1 MLVEKRLNSL
11 KSASPSGDPDL
22 FITDLKGEMIR
33 RSRRRQN
40 LMTSVSGFVV
50 AIAIGIGLYI
60 NNPGPEPMLSSI
72 DMSQAII
79 DLSGETDSLNVFD
92 DEQFLLASIDYVV
105 ERTGLFGSAWELV
118 DDLSLY
124 ENLETNETIY
134 LEERS

>member
-105 ERTGLFGSAWELV
+105 ERTELFGSAWELV
-118 DDLSLY
+118 DALSLY

>member
-1 MLVEKRLNSL
+1 MSVDKRLNSL
-11 KSASPSGDPDL
+11 KSASPAGDSDL
-22 FITDLKGEMIR
+22 FISDLKGEMVR

-50 AIAIGIGLYI
+50 AIAIGVGLYL
-60 NNPGPEPMLSSI
+60 NNPSPDPMLSSI
-72 DMSQAII
+72 DMSRAII
-79 DLSGETDSLNVFD
+79 DFSGETDSLNVFD

-105 ERTGLFGSAWELV
+105 ERTELFGSAWELV

>member
-105 ERTGLFGSAWELV
+105 ERTELFGSAWELV
-118 DDLSLY
+118 DDLSPY

>member
-105 ERTGLFGSAWELV
+105 ERTELFGSAWELV

>member
-1 MLVEKRLNSL
+1 
-11 KSASPSGDPDL
+11 
-22 FITDLKGEMIR
+22 
-33 RSRRRQN
+33 
-40 LMTSVSGFVV
+40 
-50 AIAIGIGLYI
+50 
-60 NNPGPEPMLSSI
+60 MLSSI

-105 ERTGLFGSAWELV
+105 ERTELFGSAWELV